1 MRLLI
6 DECLP
11 RTIKFLF
18 EDGGHE
24 CRTVQEA
31 GFSGKENGE
40 LLSLAEQN
48 FDVFVT
54 IDKNIQY
61 QQNMSNRK
69 IAVLIIRTKSNDID
83 DIRPQV
89 PYALATLDSIKPGEI
104 VEVGPAEEE

>member
-11 RTIKFLF
+11 RTIKFLLAS
-18 EDGGHE
+18 GRHE
-24 CRTVQEA
+24 CTTVQEA

-40 LLSLAEQN
+40 LLTLAERD

-61 QQNMSNRK
+61 QQNMSNRS
-69 IAVLIIRTKSNDID
+69 IAILIVRANSNDID

-89 PYALATLDSIKPGEI
+89 RHALAALETIKPGQI
-104 VEVGPAEEE
+104 LEVGPAREE